1 MSRKE
6 LSRLKAVIESDR
18 LTMTNENLALVT
30 KDVAAVLEDYFSLS
44 KEPEISVTARN
55 GEYIITIKSVA
66 FAVKAFAMLQC
77 Q

>member
-18 LTMTNENLALVT
+18 LSMTNENLALVR
-30 KDVAAVLEDYFSLS
+30 KDVAEVLEDYFSLS
-44 KEPEISVTARN
+44 EEPEINVSAKN

-66 FAVKAFAMLQC
+66 YAVKAFAVL
-77 Q
+77 